1 MRVAKLSLRRQKYH
15 SRRTP
20 QILDQQRP
28 LISMLPV
35 QRRQLGMRLEDLILL
50 PQSPRTPQTRSKLRR
65 QGTTR
70 YHIARQTE

>member
-20 QILDQQRP
+20 QILDQKLP
-28 LISMLPV
+28 LICIPPV

-50 PQSPRTPQTRSKLRR
+50 PQSPRTPQTRRKLRR
-65 QGTTR
+65 QSTTR
-70 YHIARQTE
+70 YIIARKTE